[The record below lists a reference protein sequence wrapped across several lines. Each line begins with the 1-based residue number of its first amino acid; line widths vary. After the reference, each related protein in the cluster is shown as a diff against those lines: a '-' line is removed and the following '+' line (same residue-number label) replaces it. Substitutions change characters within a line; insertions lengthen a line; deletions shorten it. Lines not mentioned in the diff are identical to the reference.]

1 MSYKRHK
8 ITKSFLIIANRGHI
22 TFNYLLTG
30 LKTKYNMSKVKSRY
44 VCSHCGATSSK
55 WMGRCP
61 QCQEWETLVE
71 ELTPATSPKNARLSN
86 GKEPNKA
93 LLLSEI
99 DLGQEIRIRISDPEL
114 NRVLGGGVVP
124 GSLILMAGEP
134 GAGKSTLLLQLAG
147 DKDLK
152 ILYITGEESAAQ
164 IKMRATRLGI
174 SGSQCHV
181 LSETDLGRVIEAI
194 EHIRAGIVIVD
205 SIQTLYTPELESVPG
220 SISQIRECTYRLQQL
235 AKYSGITIVLVGH
248 ITKEGDIAG
257 PKLMEHIVDVVLNL
271 EGDRQY
277 NFRMLRSVK
286 NRFGSTREIG
296 IYEMKGE
303 GLVPVENPSEW
314 LVPADH
320 VQKTS
325 GSAIALVCEGFR
337 PFLIETQALASSAV
351 YGTAQRSTTGYD
363 LRRLHL
369 MLAVLEK
376 RNGFFFGNQDVFL
389 NIAGGLKVSEPA
401 LDLSVAVA
409 LVSSLQNIVVPRDFC
424 FAGEVGLSGEIRPVQ
439 HLDKRVAEAS
449 RLGYKKIFIPPAQND
464 ISIQSKDNIVQVRWL
479 RDLFEQIFG

>member
-1 MSYKRHK
+1 
-8 ITKSFLIIANRGHI
+8 
-22 TFNYLLTG
+22 
-30 LKTKYNMSKVKSRY
+30 MSKVKSRY
-44 VCSHCGATSSK
+44 VCSNCGATSSK

-61 QCQEWETLVE
+61 QCQEWDTLVE
-71 ELTPATSPKNARLSN
+71 EITPSSLPKSNRLSN

-93 LLLSEI
+93 TLLSEI
-99 DLGQEIRIRISDPEL
+99 DLSQDIRIGIKDSEL
-114 NRVLGGGVVP
+114 DRVLGGGVVP

-134 GAGKSTLLLQLAG
+134 GAGKSTLLLQLAA
-147 DKDLK
+147 DSDLN
-152 ILYITGEESAAQ
+152 ILYITGEESTNQ
-164 IKMRATRLGI
+164 IKMRAQRLGI
-174 SGSQCHV
+174 KGERCHI
-181 LSETDLGRVIEAI
+181 LSETDLTRVVEAI
-194 EHIRAGIVIVD
+194 EHIHAGIVIID
-205 SIQTLYTPELESVPG
+205 SIQTIYTPELESVPG
-220 SISQIRECTYRLQQL
+220 SLSQIRECSYRLQQL
-235 AKYSGITIVLVGH
+235 AKQTGITIFLVGH

-277 NFRMLRSVK
+277 NFRLLRSVK

-303 GLVPVENPSEW
+303 GLIPVENPSEW

-320 VQKTS
+320 DQKTS

-337 PFLIETQALASSAV
+337 PFLIETQALASTAV
-351 YGTAQRSTTGYD
+351 YGTAQRSATGYD
-363 LRRLHL
+363 IRRLHL

-376 RNGFFFGNQDVFL
+376 RCGFFFGHQDVFL

-401 LDLSVAVA
+401 IDLSVAVA
-409 LVSSLQNIVVPRDFC
+409 LVSSLQTIAIPRDFC

-449 RLGYKKIFIPPAQND
+449 RLGYKKIFIPTAPQD
-464 ISIQSKDNIVQVRWL
+464 LGIKSKDTVVQVRWL
-479 RDLFEQIFG
+479 SDLFENIFG

>member
-1 MSYKRHK
+1 
-8 ITKSFLIIANRGHI
+8 
-22 TFNYLLTG
+22 
-30 LKTKYNMSKVKSRY
+30 MSKVKSRY
-44 VCSHCGATSSK
+44 VCSQCGATSSK

-61 QCQEWETLVE
+61 QCQEWDTLVE
-71 ELTPATSPKNARLSN
+71 EITPSSQPKSNRLSN

-93 LLLSEI
+93 TLLSEI
-99 DLGQEIRIRISDPEL
+99 DLSQDIRIAIRDSEL
-114 NRVLGGGVVP
+114 DRVLGGGVVP

-134 GAGKSTLLLQLAG
+134 GAGKSTLLLQLAANS
-147 DKDLK
+147 DLN
-152 ILYITGEESAAQ
+152 ILYITGEESTNQ
-164 IKMRATRLGI
+164 IKMRAQRLGI
-174 SGSQCHV
+174 SGEHCHI
-181 LSETDLGRVIEAI
+181 LSETDLTRVVEAI
-194 EHIRAGIVIVD
+194 EHIHAGIVIID
-205 SIQTLYTPELESVPG
+205 SIQTIYTPELESVPG
-220 SISQIRECTYRLQQL
+220 SLSQIRECSYRLQQL
-235 AKYSGITIVLVGH
+235 AKQTGITIFLVGH

-277 NFRMLRSVK
+277 NFRLLRSVK

-303 GLVPVENPSEW
+303 GLMPVENPSEW

-337 PFLIETQALASSAV
+337 PFLIETQALASTAV

-363 LRRLHL
+363 IRRLHL

-376 RNGFFFGNQDVFL
+376 RCGFFFGSQDVFL

-401 LDLSVAVA
+401 IDLSVAVA
-409 LVSSLQNIVVPRDFC
+409 LVSSLQTIAIPRDYC

-449 RLGYKKIFIPPAQND
+449 RLGYKKIFIPTSPQDLGIKSNSAV
-464 ISIQSKDNIVQVRWL
+464 VQVRWL
-479 RDLFEQIFG
+479 SDLFENIFG

>member
-1 MSYKRHK
+1 
-8 ITKSFLIIANRGHI
+8 
-22 TFNYLLTG
+22 
-30 LKTKYNMSKVKSRY
+30 MSKVKSRY

-55 WMGRCP
+55 WLGRCP
-61 QCQEWETLVE
+61 ECQQWDTLVE
-71 ELTPATSPKNARLSN
+71 EIMPSSQPKSNRLSN

-93 LLLSEI
+93 ILLAEI
-99 DLGQEIRIRISDPEL
+99 DLSHDIRINIQDPEL

-134 GAGKSTLLLQLAG
+134 GAGKSTLLLQLAA
-147 DKDLK
+147 DQNLR
-152 ILYITGEESAAQ
+152 ILYITGEESATQ

-174 SGSQCHV
+174 SGDRCHI
-181 LSETDLGRVIEAI
+181 LSETDLTRVVEAI
-194 EHIRAGIVIVD
+194 EHIRAGVVIVD
-205 SIQTLYTPELESVPG
+205 SIQTIYTNELESVPG
-220 SISQIRECTYRLQQL
+220 SLSQIRECTYRLQQL
-235 AKYSGITIVLVGH
+235 AKQTGITIVLVGH
-248 ITKEGDIAG
+248 ITKDGDIAG

-277 NFRMLRSVK
+277 NFRLLRSVK

-303 GLVPVENPSEW
+303 GLIPVENPSEW

-320 VQKTS
+320 VQKTA
-325 GSAIALVCEGFR
+325 GSAIALVSEGFR
-337 PFLIETQALASSAV
+337 PFLIETQALASTAV

-363 LRRLHL
+363 IRRLHL

-376 RNGFFFGNQDVFL
+376 RCGFFFGSQDVFL
-389 NIAGGLKVSEPA
+389 NIAGGLKVNEPA
-401 LDLSVAVA
+401 IDLSVAVA
-409 LVSSLQNIVVPRDFC
+409 LVSSLQTIAVPRDYC

-449 RLGYKKIFIPPAQND
+449 RLGYKKIFIPTAPQD
-464 ISIQSKDNIVQVRWL
+464 SGIKSSSSIIQVRWL
-479 RDLFEQIFG
+479 SDLFENIFG